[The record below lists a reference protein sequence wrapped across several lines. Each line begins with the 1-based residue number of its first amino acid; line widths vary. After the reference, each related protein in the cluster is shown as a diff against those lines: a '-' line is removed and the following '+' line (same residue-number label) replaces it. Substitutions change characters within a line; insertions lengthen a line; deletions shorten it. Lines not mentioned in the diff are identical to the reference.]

1 MILTKILSVAGIKS
15 HAVFFCLSFVVV
27 MTTSHFSYKYIE
39 IPARNK
45 IKKLFGNA

>member
-1 MILTKILSVAGIKS
+1 
-15 HAVFFCLSFVVV
+15 
-27 MTTSHFSYKYIE
+27 MTTSQLTFTRFIAAFYYLSFIVVMIAAHFSYKYIE